1 MIIKHLELIN
11 FRNYEKLS
19 LNFDKGINFIVG
31 ENAKGKTN
39 LVESIYSLS
48 LAKSF
53 RTSNSNELLMINKNF
68 AEVKGIFINEN
79 CKKIIEIAFL
89 KDGKKIKINNT
100 LVKKTSELN
109 SIVSALYFIPKDTNL
124 LKDVPKNRRQFLN
137 SNISKMNENYLK
149 NIIQYEKLLKE
160 RNDALKALRLNF
172 TLIEI
177 ITNKLIELSYE
188 IFKERVEF
196 IKKLNPLLNEV
207 YKNISLS
214 ETQKISI
221 RYIPFIKELNKAEYE
236 AHAKELYKNSLEE
249 DIKKKSTSLGIQKE
263 DFKIYLDEKDVGV
276 FGSQG
281 ENRMITLSLK
291 IAPYYLISEAKD
303 KPIIILDDILSELDE
318 KHEENLIHYLENFE
332 QVFITNTRKSDYFT
346 KKYYLVNENK
356 VSIEEVN

>member
-1 MIIKHLELIN
+1 M
-11 FRNYEKLS
+11 
-19 LNFDKGINFIVG
+19 
-31 ENAKGKTN
+31 
-39 LVESIYSLS
+39 
-48 LAKSF
+48 
-53 RTSNSNELLMINKNF
+53 
-68 AEVKGIFINEN
+68 
-79 CKKIIEIAFL
+79 
-89 KDGKKIKINNT
+89 
-100 LVKKTSELN
+100 
-109 SIVSALYFIPKDTNL
+109 
-124 LKDVPKNRRQFLN
+124 
-137 SNISKMNENYLK
+137 
-149 NIIQYEKLLKE
+149 LKE

-356 VSIEEVN
+356 VSIEEEN